1 MSEEESSDD
10 KKNLDF
16 SKDVKEKPAKPKRVA
31 SRFFNALLAVV
42 FFILFVMSVVSFSSF
57 SNNYREITDT
67 VYGDSACVLYATYN
81 EEDNDQDDDPQISLG
96 AVGFCRLGIGGEVV
110 IAIYCIL
117 SIVVMVIKIIGGWS
131 M

>member
-1 MSEEESSDD
+1 MSEAEFSDD
-10 KKNLDF
+10 RKTLNF
-16 SKDVKEKPAKPKRVA
+16 SKDVKENPAKPKRVA

-67 VYGDSACVLYATYN
+67 DYGDSACVLYATYD
-81 EEDNDQDDDPQISLG
+81 EDNDPTISLG
-96 AVGFCRLGIGGEVV
+96 AVGFCQLGIGGEVV
-110 IAIYCIL
+110 IAIYCIV

>member
-57 SNNYREITDT
+57 SNNYRKITGT
-67 VYGDSACVLYATYN
+67 VYGDRACVLYATYN
-81 EEDNDQDDDPQISLG
+81 EDNDQNIEPKISLG